1 MFDKLFTLD
10 IKKSYKQILVVLFC
24 FLIGSVMQNILVVK
38 TFQFFGIPI
47 LGAGIVLTWFVF
59 ACSDILTECMGEKF
73 AFKACLGGVALNLIW
88 SCITFVCIKIK
99 GDNDYVAECYALVLG
114 SSLRITLAS
123 AIAYIGGSYLNNHIM
138 DRLHKRHGEKKY
150 YFRAIL
156 STAVGQLVDDYV
168 FWFLAFAPFGWS
180 ALEKS
185 WSAIAFL
192 PVLSA
197 IAETVI
203 EAVITPVSKR
213 VAYSVKRQ
221 QTKDGI
227 R

>member
-1 MFDKLFTLD
+1 MVPCPSRYT
-10 IKKSYKQILVVLFC
+10 VLLYFHT
-24 FLIGSVMQNILVVK
+24 GEV
-38 TFQFFGIPI
+38 IPI
-47 LGAGIVLTWFVF
+47 AIDWN
-59 ACSDILTECMGEKF
+59 AIR
-73 AFKACLGGVALNLIW
+73 
-88 SCITFVCIKIK
+88 
-99 GDNDYVAECYALVLG
+99 AE
-114 SSLRITLAS
+114 
-123 AIAYIGGSYLNNHIM
+123 YIGGGIS
-138 DRLHKRHGEKKY
+138 KRKLAAKY
-150 YFRAIL
+150 DITYAALRNKAETEGWL
-156 STAVGQLVDDYV
+156 ELREEAQRKSN
-168 FWFLAFAPFGWS
+168 APFGLS

-203 EAVITPVSKR
+203 ETVITPVSKR